1 MSVTDRV
8 RSLKVAGLEQVMAP
22 LGRPDRGLIR
32 CGARWPNRPLGV
44 TDGPSAHLIGMKI
57 GHFRRSLL
65 EQVRGV
71 PRIWPLKPEKLEIL
85 NQTVP
90 RFPMRIR

>member
-1 MSVTDRV
+1 MWCAVAEQAS
-8 RSLKVAGLEQVMAP
+8 RSYGWAF
-22 LGRPDRGLIR
+22 
-32 CGARWPNRPLGV
+32 
-44 TDGPSAHLIGMKI
+44 GPPIGMKI